1 MDGHISNVCFV
12 TKCPIL
18 GESVCERLTDNG
30 FQVDW
35 LYHPQRAL
43 EKIQTI
49 RYDAVLS
56 DLSDSDMNGADFLK
70 TLISSHSHMPP
81 ALFIT
86 PHDELEQAVNLL
98 KLGAVDFIS
107 RPLDLEMLNDKLN
120 SICHKD
126 VKNGRQHLSQPL
138 GVSSYM
144 LELEEKVQLLSPFNQ
159 TPILITGESGVGKE
173 VLARRLHDSQNTKAP
188 FVAIN
193 CAAIPETLLES
204 ELFGHEKGAFSGAAN
219 LHKGVFEQ
227 ANGGT
232 LLLDEIG
239 EIPHAT
245 QVKLLRVIQEQTI
258 VRVGGEQSYPIK
270 LRIICATNCDL
281 QQRVSDGEF
290 RQDLYYRIKV
300 IELYVPPL
308 RERRDD
314 ICWLTKRFV
323 DTFLELYPTTHKK
336 LNDSAK
342 RLLLDY
348 HWPGNVRELKHTI
361 ERAFILTR
369 GHTISAKDLMLDK
382 TLPSR
387 ESSNTLKI
395 FLRKQ
400 ECNRITAALHD
411 NNWNINQTAS
421 ELDICR
427 KALWEK
433 MKRLNI
439 IKPPIYQSR

>member
-1 MDGHISNVCFV
+1 MDGHISNICFV

-18 GESVCERLTDNG
+18 GESVCERLSQNG

-35 LYHPQRAL
+35 LYHSQRAL

-56 DLSDSDMNGADFLK
+56 DLSGCDMSGAEFLK
-70 TLISSHSHMPP
+70 TLISSRNYVPP
-81 ALFIT
+81 TLFIT
-86 PHDELEQAVNLL
+86 PPDELEQAINLL
-98 KLGAVDFIS
+98 KLGASDFIS
-107 RPLDLEMLNDKLN
+107 KPLDLAILNDKLH

-126 VKNGRQHLSQPL
+126 VNSGRQHLSQPL
-138 GVSSYM
+138 GVSPYM
-144 LELEEKVQLLSPFNQ
+144 LELEEKVQLLSSFNQ

-173 VLARRLHDSQNTKAP
+173 VLARRLHDSQNTSGP

-193 CAAIPETLLES
+193 CAAIPDTLLES
-204 ELFGHEKGAFSGAAN
+204 ELFGHEKGAFSGASN

-239 EIPHAT
+239 EIPHST

-258 VRVGGEQSYPIK
+258 VRVGGEKSHAIN

-281 QQRVSDGEF
+281 QQRVSSSEF
-290 RQDLYYRIKV
+290 REDLYYRIKV

-308 RERRDD
+308 RERLDD
-314 ICWLTKRFV
+314 IPWLTKRFI
-323 DTFLELYPTTHKK
+323 DAFSELYPATYKK

-342 RLLLDY
+342 QLLLEY
-348 HWPGNVRELKHTI
+348 HWPGNVRELKHAI

-369 GHTISAKDLMLDK
+369 GHIVSAKDLMLERTIPSQETSSSLK
-382 TLPSR
+382 T
-387 ESSNTLKI
+387 

-400 ECNRITAALHD
+400 ECSRITVALHE

-439 IKPPIYQSR
+439 HKQSISIN